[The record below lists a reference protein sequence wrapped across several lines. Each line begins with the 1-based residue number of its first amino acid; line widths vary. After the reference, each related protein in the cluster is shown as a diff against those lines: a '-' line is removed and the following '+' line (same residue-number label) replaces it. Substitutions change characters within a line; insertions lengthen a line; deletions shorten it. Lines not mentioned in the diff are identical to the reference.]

1 MSLTPLRWR
10 NCLACPRRNRRSG
23 LDAWF
28 AMRLAS
34 FRWRSCLAGSWWHC
48 PARLR
53 AWPAMSLASFKRRRR
68 NACWTCCRTGRYAPG
83 FASRP
88 RRNWRPLPWR
98 GGWARASSWR
108 AACWSCSRTRWR
120 RNILRVLGFNLLFH
134 LGSIG
139 NTLPAVFNLW
149 LRDFGFHC
157 WRRNA
162 GRRLGELRRCT
173 YHELVALH
181 FGERPRFSSGRQISG
196 SLPLD
201 SEPLNR
207 PARVLV
213 NDVVIRAVIIDHIVL
228 NVDVGHVHRVGDIGN
243 VLCWWKDPVP
253 QNRFTD
259 KTNVAKVVIFR
270 ADIVFDVHG
279 GADGLS
285 FIDDFRT
292 TRWQGRPADAVST
305 GSPRY
310 PSRSPVQI
318 AAWDPDPAVIR

>member
-1 MSLTPLRWR
+1 MGSCRQVAR
-10 NCLACPRRNRRSG
+10 LACHEPYPAQMAELPRLPPAESSHRVGCLVCHEACLVQMAELPRRVLAALSRPV
-23 LDAWF
+23 A
-28 AMRLAS
+28 RLA
-34 FRWRSCLAGSWWHC
+34 C
-48 PARLR
+48 
-53 AWPAMSLASFKRRRR
+53 
-68 NACWTCCRTGRYAPG
+68 
-83 FASRP
+83 
-88 RRNWRPLPWR
+88 
-98 GGWARASSWR
+98 
-108 AACWSCSRTRWR
+108 
-120 RNILRVLGFNLLFH
+120 
-134 LGSIG
+134 
-139 NTLPAVFNLW
+139 
-149 LRDFGFHC
+149 
-157 WRRNA
+157 
-162 GRRLGELRRCT
+162 
-173 YHELVALH
+173 HELVALH
-181 FGERPRFSSGRQISG
+181 FGERPGFSSGRQISG

-228 NVDVGHVHRVGDIGN
+228 NVDVGHVHCVRDVSD
-243 VLCWWKDPVP
+243 VLRWRIEPIP

-285 FIDDFRT
+285 FIDAFRT